1 MLTKPMIYGIIY
13 IDKKEGENNMTK
25 DEMYQYLETWKKR
38 ALSAVPDDQD
48 GLKDWLEGIHQK
60 AVEEINVVK
69 EEMNQANKND
79 VTPEQEKDWE
89 DRIGDATIRI
99 SLATTLYFMV
109 FYDNL
114 MDAVEVVHEA
124 AEDDDEVT
132 AKA

>member
-1 MLTKPMIYGIIY
+1 
-13 IDKKEGENNMTK
+13 MTK

-69 EEMNQANKND
+69 EEMKQTNKND

-89 DRIGDATIRI
+89 DRIGDATTRI
-99 SLATTLYFMV
+99 SLTTTLYFLV

-114 MDAVEVVHEA
+114 MDAIEVVREA

>member
-1 MLTKPMIYGIIY
+1 MLTKPIIYGIIY

-38 ALSAVPDDQD
+38 ALSAVPDDQE

-60 AVEEINVVK
+60 AVEEINAVK
-69 EEMNQANKND
+69 EEMKQINKND
-79 VTPEQEKDWE
+79 VTPEQEKNWE
-89 DRIGDATIRI
+89 DRIGDATTRI
-99 SLATTLYFMV
+99 SLTTTLYFLV

-114 MDAVEVVHEA
+114 MDAVEVVREA
-124 AEDDDEVT
+124 ADDDEVT